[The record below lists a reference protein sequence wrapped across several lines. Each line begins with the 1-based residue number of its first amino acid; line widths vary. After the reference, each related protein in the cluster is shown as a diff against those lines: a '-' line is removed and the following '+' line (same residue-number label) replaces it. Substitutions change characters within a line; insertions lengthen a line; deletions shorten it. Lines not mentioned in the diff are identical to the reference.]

1 LTLHFPHQHQ
11 NPRTK
16 LQKLHLRKP

>member
-1 LTLHFPHQHQ
+1 MQ

-16 LQKLHLRKP
+16 LLYKFKHIS